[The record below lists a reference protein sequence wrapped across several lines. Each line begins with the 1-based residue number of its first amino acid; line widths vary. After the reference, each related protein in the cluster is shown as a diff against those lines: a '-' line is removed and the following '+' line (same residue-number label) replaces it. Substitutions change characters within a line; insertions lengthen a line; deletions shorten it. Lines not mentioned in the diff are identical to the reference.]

1 MIPDTTFAEW
11 LHLRAPSPDWADAAV
26 GSIQSALQRFTDGA
40 IQKLMILGGTRH
52 IKTAMTII
60 RYGAYRRIRTPG
72 LRVLLSAASQDI
84 ANTYRRRV
92 EQLAPGSVTAA
103 GVGMALAGYGA
114 DLIIIDDPIR
124 PYPRISAGDRARL
137 FDWYTSALATRLLPG
152 GQVILNQARVHDDD
166 LAGRIL
172 ASEDGPNWTVVHLPT
187 DEVDASS

>member
-1 MIPDTTFAEW
+1 MTPDTTFAEW
-11 LHLRAPSPDWADAAV
+11 LHLRSPSPDWADAAV

-40 IQKLMILGGTRH
+40 IRKLMILGGTQH
-52 IKTAMTII
+52 IKAMTII
-60 RYGAYRRIRTPG
+60 RYGAYRRIREEG
-72 LRVLLSAASQDI
+72 LRVLLCAASQDI

-124 PYPRISAGDRARL
+124 PYPHVSAGDRARL
-137 FDWYTSALATRLLPG
+137 FDWYASAVATRLLPG
-152 GQVILNQARVHDDD
+152 GQLMLNQASMDNDD
-166 LAGRIL
+166 LAGQIL

-187 DEVDASS
+187 DASDASS